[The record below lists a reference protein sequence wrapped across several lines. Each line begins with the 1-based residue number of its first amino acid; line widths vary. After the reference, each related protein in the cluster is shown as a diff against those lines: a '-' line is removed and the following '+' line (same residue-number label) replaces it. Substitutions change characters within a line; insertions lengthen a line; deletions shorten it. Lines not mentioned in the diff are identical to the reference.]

1 MKRQT
6 KLNKYLAGP
15 RVNRRHSAQIKRNAH
30 NKSILADLL
39 LHENMI
45 RQEIKLKKAMK
56 LEEQHVAAALR
67 RRGVHG
73 KISSEEMLRLDEIAA
88 EVSPS
93 AAAQI
98 EKEKLEFEDVSDE
111 ILDAEFEEVKVD

>member
-45 RQEIKLKKAMK
+45 RQEMKLIKAMK
-56 LEEQHVAAALR
+56 LEEKRVELY
-67 RRGVHG
+67 G
-73 KISSEEMLRLDEIAA
+73 KNYELSPEEMARLDEIAA

>member
-45 RQEIKLKKAMK
+45 RQEMKLIKAKK
-56 LEEQHVAAALR
+56 LEEQRVAAALR
-67 RRGVHG
+67 RRGVRG
-73 KISSEEMLRLDEIAA
+73 KISPEEMGRLDEIAA